1 MVHFKKWKK
10 KKKERER
17 EKNKLNTAARLG
29 VVLTCIS
36 VQSNQVFL
44 VVMCTLISIMLTLK
58 RMRRSTYQHSGQE
71 YVHFSICFL
80 TVLPLQMP
88 FCADYYFTVA
98 KC

>member
-10 KKKERER
+10 KKR
-17 EKNKLNTAARLG
+17 EKRQAQYGSMIGCNINMYR
-29 VVLTCIS
+29 VR
-36 VQSNQVFL
+36 SNQVFL
-44 VVMCTLISIMLTLK
+44 VVIP
-58 RMRRSTYQHSGQE
+58 QE